1 MKLSAELLH
10 DSLQATMPILQERNG
25 VVSLGM
31 FGSYLRGT
39 QRPDSDLDLLVSFRE
54 IPSLF
59 RIVEVENLLSDLLG
73 IQVDLVVREMLK
85 PNIGEWILAEVEP
98 V

>member
-1 MKLSAELLH
+1 MKLSTEQLH
-10 DSLQATMPILQERNG
+10 DRLQAIMPILQERYG
-25 VVSLGM
+25 VVSLGI

-39 QRPDSDLDLLVSFRE
+39 PRPDSDLDLLVSFRE

-59 RIVEVENLLSDLLG
+59 RIVEVENFLSDLLG
-73 IQVDLVVREMLK
+73 VQVDLVVRESLK
-85 PNIGEWILAEVEP
+85 PNIGARILAEVVP

>member
-1 MKLSAELLH
+1 MKPTAELLH
-10 DSLQATMPILQERNG
+10 DRLQATMPVLRGRYG

-59 RIVEVENLLSDLLG
+59 RIVEVENFLSDLLG
-73 IQVDLVVREMLK
+73 VQVDLVVREALK
-85 PNIGEWILAEVEP
+85 ANIGKRILAEVEP

>member
-10 DSLQATMPILQERNG
+10 DRLQATMPILQERYG
-25 VVSLGM
+25 VVSLGI
-31 FGSYLRGT
+31 FGSYLHGT

-59 RIVEVENLLSDLLG
+59 RIVEVENFLSDLLG
-73 IQVDLVVREMLK
+73 IQVDLVVRESLK
-85 PNIGEWILAEVEP
+85 PNIGARILAEVVP